1 MALKQRHLVKRSCHV
16 EAARVHQDDIR
27 VGGNN
32 LVPMPAAPNK
42 FSPPA
47 ICTSSGIQLPPAI
60 SGSIHSIM
68 AARGRVRAVPLCL
81 AMLLMRAEKRF
92 QNRLSAKKS
101 FVEDYADNRFGIV
114 V

>member
-68 AARGRVRAVPLCL
+68 AARGRVRGVPLCL

-92 QNRLSAKKS
+92 QNRLSAKKL
-101 FVEDYADNRFGIV
+101 VR
-114 V
+114 